1 MRPPGREFIVIVKI
15 NYMGDGVSVEAVSEN
30 PAEWLD
36 SLIAMYKREAGYD
49 PEDGD
54 WFWAKY
60 NPDGTVQKNPAGVA
74 LAGRVAK
81 GAPHGCIACQRPR
94 AAT

>member
-1 MRPPGREFIVIVKI
+1 
-15 NYMGDGVSVEAVSEN
+15 
-30 PAEWLD
+30 
-36 SLIAMYKREAGYD
+36 MYKREAGYD

-60 NPDGTVQKNPAGVA
+60 NPDDTVQKNPAGVA

-81 GAPHGCIACQRPR
+81 GAPHGCIACHSEAPGGDLIFTHDRF
-94 AAT
+94 AAR

>member
-1 MRPPGREFIVIVKI
+1 MARF
-15 NYMGDGVSVEAVSEN
+15 
-30 PAEWLD
+30 
-36 SLIAMYKREAGYD
+36 SLTAMYKREAGYD

-60 NPDGTVQKNPAGVA
+60 NPDDTVQKNPAGVA

-94 AAT
+94 AATWSSPTTASQRVNATRFGFSFTPWPTI